1 MPKPHPTA
9 QRAAAALARIPV
21 LLSLLVLAATAAL
34 LLLPPPPGMPEPAA
48 RAAGLVLFAVG
59 FWATGIIPEVVTAI
73 SFFLLA
79 MLFEV
84 APPAVVFSGFAST
97 ALWLVFGGLFIGVA
111 VARTGLGAVLARA
124 FLDRIGASY
133 LSVLSGVA
141 VACIGLSFL
150 MPSVMGRVLLLVPV
164 AVAVADRIG
173 FGSGSRGRAGIVMVT
188 LLTTYMPSCGILP
201 SNVPNMVLAGAAET
215 AYGVTMTYGRY
226 FLLHFPVLGIVKTVI
241 IVLLAWALFR
251 DSPRPPEPAQ
261 APATMS
267 RGARRLLVL
276 LLIALGFWITD
287 FLHHISP
294 AWVALAVTVVL
305 LLPRVGL
312 LPIAVFNEGVN
323 FGSYFLVAAILGIG
337 ALVGGS
343 GLGDVMGRL
352 LLSALD
358 LAPGEDF
365 RSFMALGAVW
375 TLLGVLFTVA
385 GLPAVLTPLSADV
398 AQAAGWP
405 LETVLMTQ
413 VLGYSTVLLPYQ
425 MGPLIVGVALGGITA
440 ADGARIM
447 LPLAVAT
454 FAVVLPLDFLWWSW
468 LGHFG

>member
-9 QRAAAALARIPV
+9 QRASAALARIPL

-59 FWATGIIPEVVTAI
+59 FWATGIIPEVLTAI

-79 MLFEV
+79 MLFQV
-84 APPAVVFSGFAST
+84 AAPAVVFSGFAST
-97 ALWLVFGGLFIGVA
+97 ALWLVFGGLFIGLA
-111 VARTGLGAVLARA
+111 VTRTGLGGVLARA

-150 MPSVMGRVLLLVPV
+150 MPSVMGRVLLLVPIAI
-164 AVAVADRIG
+164 AVAERIG
-173 FGSGSRGRAGIVMVT
+173 FGPGSRGRAGVVMVT

-215 AYGVTMTYGRY
+215 AYGVTLTYGSY
-226 FLLHFPVLGIVKTVI
+226 FLLHFPVLGVVKTIV

-251 DSPRPPEPAQ
+251 DAPRRPEPGL
-261 APATMS
+261 APAPMG
-267 RGARRLLVL
+267 RDARRLLVL
-276 LLIALGFWITD
+276 LLVALGFWITD
-287 FLHHISP
+287 FLHHVSP

-312 LPIAVFNEGVN
+312 LPVGIFNEGVN
-323 FGSYFLVAAILGIG
+323 FGSYFLVAAILGVG

-343 GLGDVMGRL
+343 GLGEVISRV
-352 LLSALD
+352 LLSWMD
-358 LAPGEDF
+358 LRPGAHF
-365 RSFMALGAVW
+365 ANFMALSVAW
-375 TLLGVLFTVA
+375 TALGILFTVA
-385 GLPAVLTPLSADV
+385 GLPAVLTPLSADI
-398 AQAAGWP
+398 AQAAGFS
-405 LETVLMTQ
+405 LEAVLMTQ
-413 VLGYSTVLLPYQ
+413 VIGYSTVLLPYQ
-425 MGPLIVGVALGGITA
+425 MGPLIVGVALGGIRA

-447 LPLAVAT
+447 LPLTALT
-454 FAVVLPLDFLWWSW
+454 FALLVPLDFLWWSW
-468 LGHFG
+468 LGYFG